1 MSSRAELTGSPDNSH
16 ISGAS
21 VTIKSIDSTAE
32 QRGSQTESY
41 EMVDTCRSEPVTLT
55 VDGFGTVKHPKTG
68 ATETVKRF
76 TWQNNQGMSVQ
87 VISYGAIITV
97 MKVPDRNGRI
107 DDVVLGFDDIPGYKT
122 PNNPYFGAT
131 IGRIANR
138 VGGGKFTLNGQE
150 FQVTKNFES
159 RHQLHGGKVG
169 FDKYNWDAFVD
180 GTVVTLTHTSP
191 DGDEGYPGA
200 VMVSVRY
207 ELKADNRFEA
217 LFKAV
222 STKPTPINLTNHSYF
237 NLAGHS
243 TGHEEIYRHVVSIN
257 ADKITDTDADSI
269 PSGKFICVGGTPF
282 DLRIP
287 RELGPAMAKTVSEG
301 FDDNFC
307 ITKGTEQGR
316 TFTARVIHPHSGR
329 VLEVYT
335 DQPGVQF
342 YTSNFMP
349 DPNKN
354 IRPKQVNAP
363 EYYEVTRLEPVIPDG
378 VDDPPIRGKGGAKYC
393 KHGAFCLETQNF
405 PDAINHANFPSAVL
419 IPGAQYVH
427 EVVYKFDVL
436 RDQ

>member
-1 MSSRAELTGSPDNSH
+1 MNSSVEKVGSPDGSMMSDAA
-16 ISGAS
+16 I
-21 VTIKSIDSTAE
+21 TIKPMDSTVG
-32 QRGSQTESY
+32 QRGSLTESY
-41 EMVDTCRSEPVTLT
+41 ETVGGSVQRDAVTLT

-68 ATETVKRF
+68 TIETVKRF
-76 TWQNNQGMSVQ
+76 TWRNNHGMSVQ
-87 VISYGAIITV
+87 VISYGAIITT
-97 MKVPDRNGRI
+97 MQVPDRTGRI
-107 DDVVLGFDDIPGYKT
+107 DDVVLGYDDIPGYQT
-122 PNNPYFGAT
+122 ANNPYFGAT
-131 IGRIANR
+131 VGRIANR
-138 VGGGKFTLNGQE
+138 IGGGRFTLNGQE
-150 FQVTKNFES
+150 YQVTKNFDN

-169 FDKYNWDAFVD
+169 FDKYNWESFVD

-191 DGDEGYPGA
+191 DGDEGYPGT

-207 ELKADNRFEA
+207 ELTEDNRFLV

-237 NLAGHS
+237 NLAGHA
-243 TGHEEIYRHVVSIN
+243 TGHEEIYRHIVSIN

-269 PSGKFICVGGTPF
+269 PSGKFICVGGTPY

-287 RELGPAMAKTVSEG
+287 RELGPSMAKTTGEG

-316 TFTARVIHPHSGR
+316 TFTARVVHPHSGR

-354 IRPKQVNAP
+354 VR
-363 EYYEVTRLEPVIPDG
+363 TR
-378 VDDPPIRGKGGAKYC
+378 DPPIRGKAGAKYC

-405 PDAINHANFPSAVL
+405 PDAINHANFPSSVL
-419 IPGAQYVH
+419 NPGAEYVH
-427 EVVYKFDVL
+427 EVVYKFDLL
-436 RDQ
+436 RE